1 MTATP
6 CDLLGSSSRKANWRR
21 WTRSRPDSNFSS
33 LVIFHHFVI
42 FYLFFTSLRLSWRW
56 CCMTLVSRQTPWNSR
71 RWPSTSSGPTYLPL
85 KLTEITI
92 DMSTPSILR
101 YFHLLIISII
111 IALLVSSILL
121 IRQQLKQEK
130 YSSSPK
136 SIRTKDP
143 DNHSDTET
151 GTLSIY
157 HRPHVNENLQG
168 CDQIQFPDNRV
179 LAVKLWALAQ
189 TQLWPAEKIM
199 IGGKTLQIV

>member
-1 MTATP
+1 MATP
-6 CDLLGSSSRKANWRR
+6 RNLLGSSSRKANWRR
-21 WTRSRPDSNFSS
+21 RTRSRPDSNFSS

-42 FYLFFTSLRLSWRW
+42 FYLIFTSLRLSWWW
-56 CCMTLVSRQTPWNSR
+56 CCRTLVSHQIPWNSR

-92 DMSTPSILR
+92 DTSTPSILKIL
-101 YFHLLIISII
+101 HLLISLII
-111 IALLVSSILL
+111 IVLLVSSILL

-151 GTLSIY
+151 GTLSPHTHLLPSLQTIVGQKNGKKIVQAEVLSKRY
-157 HRPHVNENLQG
+157 HT
-168 CDQIQFPDNRV
+168 F
-179 LAVKLWALAQ
+179 
-189 TQLWPAEKIM
+189 WPIF
-199 IGGKTLQIV
+199 